1 MRVSLETIGD
11 LERKMT
17 VRLPSG
23 SIDQEVGK
31 RLRSM
36 SKRIKIDG
44 FRPGKVPFKLIQ
56 QRFGTSVYQDVVGDL
71 VQSSLQDAI
80 QREQVTPAGTPEIE
94 LIPDQ
99 AEGAIEY
106 TAVFEVYPEIELAPL
121 EVLQIIRF
129 IAEVADTDV
138 DQMIETLRK
147 QNRSWEPANRSATD
161 GDQIILDYRGLR
173 NDKPFPGGT
182 AENQAIILG
191 EGHLIGSLE
200 SQLHGSLAGDERTLD
215 VTFPEDYPA
224 KDLAGQTAQFEIQV
238 KKVNAPVLPTVD
250 EAFAALFGIESGEV
264 EALREE
270 VRRNMV
276 RELKAALKEQTKTH
290 VMDALCAANEIT
302 APKSLVKAEIRRMRE
317 QVGEAMSTE
326 ARKNLPDDLFQEQAA
341 RRINL
346 GLLIAELV
354 HNEKISLD
362 SGRVDETLRILAEG
376 YEEPEQV
383 IQYYRSN
390 NETIKGIEAL
400 VLEDQ
405 VVDRIL
411 EKAQV
416 EDENQT
422 FNQIMNP
429 TQGG

>member
-1 MRVSLETIGD
+1 MQVSLETIGN

-56 QRFGTSVYQDVVGDL
+56 QRFGAGVYQDVIGDL

-80 QREQVTPAGTPEIE
+80 QREQVMPAGTPEIE
-94 LIPDQ
+94 LMPDQ
-99 AEGAIEY
+99 AEGALEY

-121 EVLQIIRF
+121 AELRITRL

-147 QNRSWEPANRSATD
+147 QNRGWEPANRSATG

-173 NDKPFPGGT
+173 DGKPFPNGA
-182 AENQAIILG
+182 AENQSIILG

-200 SQLHGSLAGDERTLD
+200 SQLHDSLAGDERTLD

-224 KDLAGQTAQFEIQV
+224 KDLAGQMVQFEIRV
-238 KKVNAPVLPTVD
+238 KKVNAPVLPVVD
-250 EAFAALFGIESGEV
+250 EAFAALFGSEV
-264 EALREE
+264 ETLREE
-270 VRRNMV
+270 VRRNIV
-276 RELKAALKEQTKTH
+276 RELKATLKEQTKTH

-302 APKSLVKAEIRRMRE
+302 APKSLVKVEIRRMRE

-341 RRINL
+341 RRVNL

-354 HNEKISLD
+354 HNEKIRLD

-383 IQYYRSN
+383 IQYYQSN
-390 NETIKGIEAL
+390 RETIKGIEAL

-429 TQGG
+429 TQRG